1 VQDEAAIQRTITRY
15 SQAASLGQWDE
26 VLTTYLPDGV
36 WEIPHLGMRFAG
48 HEAIRDALA
57 AFFETMEYVLQ
68 MNAPALIEIAGDSAS
83 ARSAIRECGK
93 SAGRDEGFE
102 YLGLYVDHLTHTAD
116 GWKFAQRIFQGVGT
130 HYFPLLPAQG

>member
-15 SQAASLGQWDE
+15 SQAASLGEWDE

-36 WEIPHLGMRFAG
+36 WEIPHLGMRFDG
-48 HEAIRDALA
+48 HAAIRGALS

-68 MNAPALIEIAGDSAS
+68 MNAPALIAIEGDTAT

-102 YLGLYVDHLTHTAD
+102 YLGLYVDRLVRTAD

-130 HYFPLLPAQG
+130 HHFPLVPAQG

>member
-1 VQDEAAIQRTITRY
+1 MQDETAIQRTINRY
-15 SQAASLGQWDE
+15 SQAASLGEWDE

-36 WEIPHLGMRFAG
+36 WEIPHLGMRFEG
-48 HEAIRDALA
+48 HEAIRGALA

-68 MNAPALIEIAGDSAS
+68 MNAPAVIEIDGDTAT
-83 ARSAIRECGK
+83 ARSGIRECGK

-102 YLGLYVDHLTHTAD
+102 YLGLYVDRLIRTAD

-130 HYFPLLPAQG
+130 HYFPLVAAQG